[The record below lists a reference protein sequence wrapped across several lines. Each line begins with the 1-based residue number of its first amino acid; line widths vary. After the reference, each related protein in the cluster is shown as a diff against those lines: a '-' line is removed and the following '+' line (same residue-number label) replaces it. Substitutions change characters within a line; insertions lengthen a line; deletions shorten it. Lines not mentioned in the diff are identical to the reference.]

1 MRASQFEIL
10 ERDLANALS
19 QVKPSELSR
28 CRGYVDMVLEEYDNL
43 DKASKV
49 SLNPISYLNRQLS
62 EHTYLDLSLFNL
74 VIAEILSN
82 RIKLNNEESNLD
94 LVNSG
99 ISAINNWRIYRD
111 KHELANKRRIREN
124 AARRSENTQAA
135 RDVRATRHRE
145 LWDRIVELYKPTI
158 AELHREGERITYG
171 NIAHRIAP
179 LVESLNKVGK
189 KNYLLGGKDDPVGAI
204 KDRLEKGKREGEIDS
219 TVEYR
224 KKKPDL

>member
-1 MRASQFEIL
+1 MRASQFETL
-10 ERDLANALS
+10 ERDLADALS
-19 QVKPSELSR
+19 QVKPAELSQR
-28 CRGYVDMVLEEYDNL
+28 RGFVDMVLEEYDNL
-43 DKASKV
+43 ENVEKV
-49 SLNPISYLNRQLS
+49 NLNPVRYLNKQLS

-74 VIAEILSN
+74 IIAEILTN
-82 RIKLNNEESNLD
+82 KIKLNNEESNLD

-145 LWDRIVELYKPTI
+145 LWKQIRKLYKPTI
-158 AELHREGERITYG
+158 AELHREGVSITYN
-171 NIAHRIAP
+171 NIARRIAP